1 MQPNLNAICDGKIEL
16 NPGALD
22 CKSDLV
28 SPVTVEIFYNLA
40 AKIELK
46 LIQMADDPRGIQAQ
60 RLSEAEVRNFV
71 RRRHVSIVI
80 VLNADRSD
88 QHLLE
93 RPKIEKS
100 LRVSPKRLDRQPL
113 GSGTNGLLAPR
124 RSDKHQ
130 TKNKLRDRRRAGVE
144 KTAKQCHCNGYATVL
159 EHLS

>member
-16 NPGALD
+16 NPGAWD
-22 CKSDLV
+22 CKIDLV

-71 RRRHVSIVI
+71 RRRQVSVVI
-80 VLNADRSD
+80 VLNASRSD

-93 RPKIEKS
+93 RSKIEKS
-100 LRVSPKRLDRQPL
+100 LRVSPKRLDR
-113 GSGTNGLLAPR
+113 
-124 RSDKHQ
+124 
-130 TKNKLRDRRRAGVE
+130 
-144 KTAKQCHCNGYATVL
+144 
-159 EHLS
+159 